1 MKQRTKLLCLCI
13 ALSTSAAVVQITF
26 AETNPEVQATP
37 STAPVAFVYVSSTPS
52 GANNVVNAFTAAANG
67 KLTAVP
73 GSPFHDNVTSMVVN
87 GKYLFGSNKAGIYVP
102 AFAIQPN
109 GSLKWTVSTD
119 VDRASG
125 CPNPAALIL
134 DHTGA
139 NVYRASTT
147 GGLCDHTTYQSFSIE
162 KPTGRLTFLGSGTS
176 TFLFNTPL
184 TFIANNAFAYGSD
197 CVNFQGNF
205 TDTFTTLHRQSN
217 GLLLN
222 VNASAPT
229 PKTQNPG
236 DFYCRSITAADPTN
250 HLAVSLQAI
259 DPSTSSAVGSPQLA
273 TYTADGTSGNLTTT
287 STFAN
292 MPSTDVQ
299 FVLNMAMSPSGK
311 LLAVAGTGGL
321 QIFHYNGASPI
332 THDTGLL
339 TSNQIDQMF
348 WDNANHLYAISSTA
362 GKLYVF
368 TITSTSA
375 TQATGSPYTI
385 SHPQN
390 IIVQPR

>member
-1 MKQRTKLLCLCI
+1 MKSSTKLCLFAALC
-13 ALSTSAAVVQITF
+13 TSAAVVQTTF
-26 AETNPEVQATP
+26 AETNPP
-37 STAPVAFVYVSSTPS
+37 STAPVAFVYVSSTPN
-52 GANNVVNAFTAAANG
+52 GGNNVINAFAGAANG
-67 KLTAVP
+67 KLTPVA
-73 GSPFHDNVTSMVVN
+73 GSPFHDNVTSMAVN
-87 GKYLFGSNKAGIYVP
+87 GKYLFGSNKAGIYVA

-125 CPNPAALIL
+125 CQYPASLIL
-134 DHTGA
+134 DHTGT

-147 GGLCDHTTYQSFSIE
+147 GGLCDHTAYQSFSIE
-162 KPTGRLTFLGSGTS
+162 KPTGRLTYLGSGTS

-184 TFIANNAFAYGSD
+184 TFIASNAYAYGSD
-197 CVNFQGNF
+197 CINYQGNYL
-205 TDTFTTLHRQSN
+205 DTFTTLHRQSN
-217 GLLLN
+217 GELVN

-229 PKTQNPG
+229 PPTKVPG
-236 DFYCRSITAADPTN
+236 EFYCRSITAADPSS

-259 DPSTSSAVGSPQLA
+259 DPMTSTADGPPQLA
-273 TYTADGTSGNLTTT
+273 TFTADGSGNLTTT
-287 STFAN
+287 STYAN
-292 MPSTDVQ
+292 MPPTDVQ
-299 FVLNMAMSPSGK
+299 YVLGMAMSPSGK

-339 TSNQIDQMF
+339 TSNQIDQTF

-368 TITSTSA
+368 TITPTSA

-390 IIVQPR
+390 IIVQPK

>member
-1 MKQRTKLLCLCI
+1 MKRSTNYACLAAAFFMI
-13 ALSTSAAVVQITF
+13 AAVAHVTF
-26 AETNPEVQATP
+26 AETNPNVQAAV

-87 GKYLFGSNKAGIYVP
+87 GQYLFGSNQAGIFVA

-125 CPNPAALIL
+125 CPAPAPLIL
-134 DHTGA
+134 DHTGV
-139 NVYRASTT
+139 NVYRAASA
-147 GGLCDHTTYQSFSIE
+147 GSLCDHTVYQSFSIQ
-162 KPTGRLTFLGSGTS
+162 KPTGRLTFLGNGTS

-184 TFIANNAFAYGSD
+184 SFIGNNAFAYGSD

-205 TDTFTTLHRQSN
+205 TDTFTILHRQSN

-229 PKTQNPG
+229 PATMNPN

-250 HLAVSLQAI
+250 HLAVSMQAI
-259 DPSTSSAVGSPQLA
+259 DPSTSSPVGSPQLA
-273 TYTADGTSGNLTTT
+273 TYTADGSGNLTTT
-287 STFAN
+287 STFSN
-292 MPSTDVQ
+292 MPSTAVQ
-299 FVLNMAMSPSGK
+299 YVLGTAMSPSGK
-311 LLAVAGTGGL
+311 LLAVSGTGGL
-321 QIFHYNGASPI
+321 QIFHFNGASPI
-332 THDTGLL
+332 TPDTGLL
-339 TSNQIDQMF
+339 TSNQVDQMF

-362 GKLYVF
+362 NKLYVF
-368 TITSTSA
+368 TVTSTSA

-385 SHPQN
+385 SHPKN
-390 IIVQPR
+390 IIVQPK

>member
-1 MKQRTKLLCLCI
+1 MKRSRNVICLFAAICTSVAI
-13 ALSTSAAVVQITF
+13 APLTF
-26 AETNPEVQATP
+26 AETSPNVQATVA
-37 STAPVAFVYVSSTPS
+37 TGPVAFVYVSSTPS

-67 KLTAVP
+67 KLTAVS
-73 GSPFHDNVTSMVVN
+73 GSPFKDNVASMAVN
-87 GKYLFGSNKAGIYVP
+87 GQYLFGSNKAGIYVA

-109 GSLKWTVSTD
+109 GTLKWTVSTD
-119 VDRASG
+119 ADRNSG
-125 CPNPAALIL
+125 CPNPAPLIL

-139 NVYRASTT
+139 NVYRAATA
-147 GGLCDHTTYQSFSIE
+147 GGLCDSTSHQSFSIQ
-162 KPTGRLTFLGSGTS
+162 KPTGRLTFLGNGPT

-184 TFIANNAFAYGSD
+184 TFIGNNAYAYGSD
-197 CVNFQGNF
+197 CVNFQGNY

-222 VNASAPT
+222 VNANAPT
-229 PKTQNPG
+229 PAAKNSG

-259 DPSTSSAVGSPQLA
+259 DPSTSQPDGAPQLA
-273 TYTADGTSGNLTTT
+273 TYTADGSNGNLTTT

-299 FVLNMAMSPSGK
+299 YVLGMAMSPSGK
-311 LLAVAGTGGL
+311 LLAVNGLGGL

-332 THDTGLL
+332 THYTGLL
-339 TSNQIDQMF
+339 TGNQIDQMF

-362 GKLYVF
+362 NKLYVF
-368 TITSTSA
+368 TVTPTSA

-385 SHPQN
+385 GHPQN
-390 IIVQPR
+390 IIVQPK